1 MTKQAMT
8 TRRELIA
15 RSLAAAGAA
24 TLAGSP
30 ALAALGDGAIPHR
43 PIPSTGEMLP
53 VIGLGSSKVVEQIA
67 QNGTDPLLSVLR
79 ALVAHG
85 GRLVDTWPRNAE
97 NDAGFG
103 RVAAMPEFSG
113 KLFVTT
119 KVDQV
124 GKEVGVRQFR
134 DALRNYQRSVI
145 DLVQIFSLTD
155 LDTHWPSL
163 KEWTAEG
170 AALHRRHVSQDARH
184 ADLEEFLRRER
195 PDFVQMNYSITERA
209 VEERLLPFA
218 ADRGAAV
225 VINRPFMNGAYFD
238 RLEGKALPEWAREF
252 GCETWAQF
260 SLKYILANPSLTS
273 VLTETS
279 DPKHMEENVLTAA
292 GPLPSRRAAPHRE
305 PLRRFDASAQNELF
319 VRSSGRRYRLK

>member
-1 MTKQAMT
+1 MTERLMT
-8 TRRELIA
+8 TRRGLIA
-15 RSLAAAGAA
+15 GSLAAAGAA
-24 TLAGSP
+24 TLAGNR
-30 ALAALGDGAIPHR
+30 ALAALENGGIPQR

-53 VIGLGSSKVVEQIA
+53 VVGLGSSKVVTEIE
-67 QNGTDPLLSVLR
+67 QNGTEPLAAVLR

-85 GRLVDTWPRNAE
+85 GKLVDTWPRNAA

-103 RVAAMPEFSG
+103 RVASMPEFRD
-113 KLFVTT
+113 KLFMTT

-124 GKEVGVRQFR
+124 GKEAGARQFR
-134 DALRNYQRSVI
+134 DSLRNYQRSVI

-155 LDTHWPSL
+155 LDAHWPSL
-163 KEWTAEG
+163 KEWKAEG
-170 AALHRRHVSQDARH
+170 AARYIGVTVSQDSRH
-184 ADLEEFLRRER
+184 ADLEQFLRRER

-218 ADRGAAV
+218 ADRGVAV

-260 SLKYILANPSLTS
+260 SLKYILANPDLTS

-279 DPKHMEENVLTAA
+279 NPKHMEENVLTAA
-292 GPLPSRRAAPHRE
+292 GDLPGKKERRRMRE
-305 PLRRFDASAQNELF
+305 FIAT
-319 VRSSGRRYRLK
+319 V

>member
-1 MTKQAMT
+1 MTKPTT
-8 TRRELIA
+8 TRRDFIA
-15 RSLAAAGAA
+15 GSSAVAAAVTFAGA
-24 TLAGSP
+24 P
-30 ALAALGDGAIPHR
+30 ALEALAQHGIPQR

-53 VIGLGSSKVVEQIA
+53 VVGLGSSKVVEQIA
-67 QNGTDPLLSVLR
+67 QNGTEPLAGVLR

-85 GRLVDTWPRNAE
+85 GKLVDTWPRNAA

-103 RVAAMPEFSG
+103 RVASLPEFRD

-124 GKEVGVRQFR
+124 GKDAGIRQFR
-134 DALRNYQRSVI
+134 DALRNYQRDVI

-163 KEWTAEG
+163 KEWKAEG
-170 AALHRRHVSQDARH
+170 AARYIGVTVSQDSRH
-184 ADLEEFLRRER
+184 ADLEQFLRRER

-238 RLEGKALPEWAREF
+238 RLEGKPLPEWARDF

-260 SLKYILANPSLTS
+260 SLKYILANPALTS

-279 DPKHMEENVLTAA
+279 NPKHMEENVLTAA
-292 GPLPSRRAAPHRE
+292 GELPNKKERRRMRE
-305 PLRRFDASAQNELF
+305 FIAT
-319 VRSSGRRYRLK
+319 V

>member
-1 MTKQAMT
+1 MMT
-8 TRRELIA
+8 TRHLTTTRRDFIA
-15 RSLAAAGAA
+15 RSGAVAAAA
-24 TLAGSP
+24 TLAGHP
-30 ALAALGDGAIPHR
+30 ALKALAQHGVPQR

-67 QNGTDPLLSVLR
+67 QSGTDPLANVLR

-85 GRLVDTWPRNAE
+85 GKLVDTWPRNAA
-97 NDAGFG
+97 NDAGLG
-103 RVAAMPEFSG
+103 SVIARPEFRD

-119 KVDQV
+119 KIDQV
-124 GKEVGVRQFR
+124 GKDLGSRQFR
-134 DALRNYQRSVI
+134 DALRNYQREVI
-145 DLVQIFSLTD
+145 DLAQIFSLTD

-163 KEWTAEG
+163 KEWKAEG
-170 AALHRRHVSQDARH
+170 STRYIGVTVSQDSRH
-184 ADLEEFLRRER
+184 ADLEQFMRRER

-218 ADRGAAV
+218 ADRGIAV

-260 SLKYILANPSLTS
+260 SLKYILANPHFTC

-279 DPKHMEENVLTAA
+279 NPKHMEENVLTAG
-292 GPLPSRRAAPHRE
+292 GPLPNEAQRQRMRE
-305 PLRRFDASAQNELF
+305 LIAT
-319 VRSSGRRYRLK
+319 V

>member
-1 MTKQAMT
+1 MTRTT
-8 TRRELIA
+8 TRREFLA
-15 RSLAAAGAA
+15 RSGAAAAAA
-24 TLAGSP
+24 TLAACASLDARTGN
-30 ALAALGDGAIPHR
+30 GIPQR

-67 QNGTDPLLSVLR
+67 QNGTEPLAGVLR

-85 GRLVDTWPRNAE
+85 GKLVDTWPRNAE

-124 GKEVGVRQFR
+124 GKEAGVRQFR
-134 DALRNYQRSVI
+134 DALRNYQRDVI

-163 KEWTAEG
+163 KEWKAEG
-170 AALHRRHVSQDARH
+170 AARYIGVTVSQDSRH
-184 ADLEEFLRRER
+184 ADLEAFLRREQ

-209 VEERLLPFA
+209 VEDRLLPFA

-238 RLEGKALPEWAREF
+238 RLEGRALPDWARDF

-260 SLKYILANPSLTS
+260 SLKYILANESLTS

-279 DPKHMEENVLTAA
+279 NPKHMEENLLTAT
-292 GPLPSRRAAPHRE
+292 GPLPNKRERRRMRE
-305 PLRRFDASAQNELF
+305 LIAT
-319 VRSSGRRYRLK
+319 V

>member
-1 MTKQAMT
+1 MTEQIS
-8 TRRELIA
+8 TRRDFIA
-15 RSLAAAGAA
+15 RSTAGVS
-24 TLAGSP
+24 LAGTP
-30 ALAALGDGAIPHR
+30 AYQALAQDAVPQR

-67 QNGTDPLLSVLR
+67 ANGTEPVANVLR

-85 GRLVDTWPRNAE
+85 GKLIDTWPRNPA

-103 RVAAMPEFSG
+103 RVISLPEFRD

-124 GKEVGVRQFR
+124 GKDAGVRQFR
-134 DALRNYQRSVI
+134 DALRNYQREVI

-163 KEWTAEG
+163 EEWKAEG
-170 AALHRRHVSQDARH
+170 AARYIGVTVSQDSRH
-184 ADLEEFLRRER
+184 AELEQFLRRER
-195 PDFVQMNYSITERA
+195 PDFVQVNYSITERV

-218 ADRGAAV
+218 AERGAAV
-225 VINRPFMNGAYFD
+225 VINRPFMNGTYFD
-238 RLEGKALPEWAREF
+238 RLEGKPLPEWTREF
-252 GCETWAQF
+252 GCDTWAQF
-260 SLKYILANPSLTS
+260 SLKYILANPALTS

-279 DPKHMEENVLTAA
+279 DPQHMEENLLAA
-292 GPLPSRRAAPHRE
+292 TGPLPNEAQRRQMRE
-305 PLRRFDASAQNELF
+305 FIAT
-319 VRSSGRRYRLK
+319 V

>member
-1 MTKQAMT
+1 
-8 TRRELIA
+8 
-15 RSLAAAGAA
+15 
-24 TLAGSP
+24 
-30 ALAALGDGAIPHR
+30 
-43 PIPSTGEMLP
+43 MLP

-67 QNGTDPLLSVLR
+67 QNGTEPLLSVLR
-79 ALVAHG
+79 ALVGHG
-85 GRLVDTWPRNAE
+85 GKLVDTWPRNAA

-103 RVAAMPEFSG
+103 RVASMPEFRD

-124 GKEVGVRQFR
+124 GKDVGIRQFR
-134 DALRNYQRSVI
+134 DALRNYQRDVI
-145 DLVQIFSLTD
+145 DLVQVFSLTD

-163 KEWTAEG
+163 KEWKAEG
-170 AALHRRHVSQDARH
+170 AARYIGVTVSQDARH
-184 ADLEEFLRRER
+184 ADLEQFLRREK

-218 ADRGAAV
+218 ADRGVAV

-238 RLEGKALPEWAREF
+238 RLEGKPLPEWAQEV

-273 VLTETS
+273 VLTETG
-279 DPKHMEENVLTAA
+279 DPKHMEENLLASV
-292 GPLPSRRAAPHRE
+292 GPLPDAAA
-305 PLRRFDASAQNELF
+305 LRRMREFIAT
-319 VRSSGRRYRLK
+319 V

>member
-1 MTKQAMT
+1 MKHHTT
-8 TRRELIA
+8 TRRAFIA
-15 RSLAAAGAA
+15 RTSAAAAAAGF
-24 TLAGSP
+24 AGHP
-30 ALAALGDGAIPHR
+30 AFTALAQHGVPQR

-53 VIGLGSSKVVEQIA
+53 VIGLGSSKVVEQVA
-67 QNGTDPLLSVLR
+67 QNGTEPLANVLR

-85 GRLVDTWPRNAE
+85 GKLVDTWPRNAA
-97 NDAGFG
+97 NDAGLG
-103 RVAAMPEFSG
+103 RVIALPEFQG

-124 GKEVGVRQFR
+124 GKDAGVKQFR
-134 DALRNYQRSVI
+134 DALRNYQREVI

-163 KEWTAEG
+163 KEWKAEG
-170 AALHRRHVSQDARH
+170 TARYIGVTVSQDSRH
-184 ADLEEFLRRER
+184 AELEQFLRREQ

-218 ADRGAAV
+218 ADRGVAV

-238 RLEGKALPEWAREF
+238 RLEGKALPDWAREF

-260 SLKYILANPSLTS
+260 SLKYILANAHLTS
-273 VLTETS
+273 VLTETG
-279 DPKHMEENVLTAA
+279 DPEHMTENLLTAT
-292 GPLPSRRAAPHRE
+292 GPLPNETQRQRMRE
-305 PLRRFDASAQNELF
+305 FIAT
-319 VRSSGRRYRLK
+319 V